1 MRPEGIQSQG
11 KKQAFPQFLLAFMGI
26 CPEIAGFC
34 PILDSFSPFV
44 ER

>member
-11 KKQAFPQFLLAFMGI
+11 KKQDFPQFLLAFMGI